1 MCNLRILKKSGS
13 AFPLDFTGVSRYNFS
28 VTQEVFPYMEQSMDL
43 PQGYQIRPL
52 TTDDLD
58 QYNALLRYAF
68 QVTEQE
74 LFDTGWKDEEIKQS
88 KCPVLKRADVL
99 GCFDR
104 ETLVSQIAVYPLKAN
119 IYASVYPIGFVT
131 SVCTYPEY
139 TGRGIMKRL
148 MYQALV
154 HMRERKQPFGM
165 LFPYS
170 IPLYRRFGWEIISNK
185 ISFTVK
191 DRQIPSKAKAPGY
204 VRRVNWEN
212 KDFMNLHTRFA
223 SSTHGC
229 LFRNS
234 LAWEEYWRWDEDD
247 TVVAVYYDQHAVPMG
262 YMVYLIKDDIMH
274 IKEMIYINREAHEGL
289 WEYIRAHDSMIDE
302 VRGNSYFNE
311 PIAFEMD
318 DGDIREMIRPYIM
331 GRIVDVEEFL
341 HLYHCSPEEK
351 GVCFD
356 LDIDDAFLPWNN
368 RPFRVWFEG
377 GNCTLTDRDPD
388 YELRMS
394 IATLSTLLIGYKTA
408 AKLAR
413 IGRITG
419 SDEAIARLDKLLRI
433 GQVQILALRLD
444 VRADRAAHVRAF
456 VPVHAAAAQ
465 RVVNDLR
472 RAFHKTHLIRV
483 LNAQDEFT
491 PVLPGKQIPI
501 QCRAQSAQMHKAR
514 RRRRKSCTHFL
525 IHSLILL
532 SSIITG
538 RRKGRCP
545 LTPAGTLS
553 LHPAREFLP

>member
-1 MCNLRILKKSGS
+1 MN
-13 AFPLDFTGVSRYNFS
+13 AAEHYTTRYL
-28 VTQEVFPYMEQSMDL
+28 EPK
-43 PQGYQIRPL
+43 
-52 TTDDLD
+52 DLD
-58 QYNALLRYAF
+58 QYNALLRYTF
-68 QVTEQE
+68 QVTEEE
-74 LFDTGWKDEEIKQS
+74 LTATGWKDDEIKQS
-88 KCPVLKRADVL
+88 KFPVLERADVL
-99 GCFDR
+99 GCFDG
-104 ETLVSQIAVYPLKAN
+104 EDLISQFAVYPLKMN
-119 IYASVYPIGFVT
+119 IYDTVYHVGFVT

-139 TGRGIMKRL
+139 TGQGIMKKL
-148 MYQALV
+148 MIQGLTQMHEEGKSFAL
-154 HMRERKQPFGM
+154 
-165 LFPYS
+165 LYPYS
-170 IPLYRRFGWEIISNK
+170 IPLYHHLGWEIVSNK
-185 ISFTVK
+185 ISFNIK
-191 DRQIPSKAKAPGY
+191 DRQIPTKVKAPGY
-204 VRRVNWEN
+204 VRRVSWDNTE
-212 KDFMNLHTRFA
+212 FHELHSHFA
-223 SSTHGC
+223 SITHGC
-229 LFRNS
+229 LFRNN

-247 TVVAVYYDQHAVPMG
+247 TVVAVYYDQHATPMG

-419 SDEAIARLDKLLRI
+419 SDEAIARLDHALLHEAPYI
-433 GQVQILALRLD
+433 SDYI
-444 VRADRAAHVRAF
+444 
-456 VPVHAAAAQ
+456 
-465 RVVNDLR
+465 
-472 RAFHKTHLIRV
+472 
-483 LNAQDEFT
+483 
-491 PVLPGKQIPI
+491 
-501 QCRAQSAQMHKAR
+501 
-514 RRRRKSCTHFL
+514 
-525 IHSLILL
+525 
-532 SSIITG
+532 
-538 RRKGRCP
+538 
-545 LTPAGTLS
+545 
-553 LHPAREFLP
+553 